1 MADSQTKILPI
12 DYTHRDFQ
20 SIRADLMQIA
30 ERFYPDTFQ
39 DFSEASFGAL
49 MLDSVAYVGDQL
61 SLYLDYNVNETF
73 LDTAYQYSNIL
84 RHGRILG
91 YRDTGRSSTYGQA
104 QFFILVPASAT
115 GLGPDTRY
123 LPILKRGSRCTSQSG
138 LNFVLTENIDFNN
151 VANPVV
157 VARVDESTGAPTF
170 FAVKASAN
178 VVSGFFSQQSLTI
191 KNYQRFLKLKLTNSN
206 VAEIIS
212 VVDSDG
218 NDYYEV
224 DYLSQ
229 DIVFK
234 EVANNNFKNDNV
246 PSIIKP
252 YLVSRKF
259 VVERDRNNTY
269 LQFGSGKAGETNV
282 VADPQNVALDIYGK
296 SYVTDITFDPTRL
309 TRNENFGIVPSNTT
323 LTVVYRT
330 NNSANSNVAVG
341 ALNQVATAEM
351 DFANRAQLVNSTI
364 QTVINSLEVTNETP
378 IVGDVSTT
386 TSSELKRR
394 IYDTFPTQNRAVTQ
408 ADYEN
413 VVYRMPGKFGSV
425 KRVSVQRDPDSL
437 KRNLNMYVISQDR
450 YNKLIQTN
458 STIKTNVK
466 TWINHYRMINDT
478 VDILDPYIVN
488 LGIEFVVK
496 AQIGVDKFEVL
507 NSCVNSLRA
516 LYKDPFFI
524 GESIRITEIYRQ
536 LNQVRGV
543 LDVVK
548 VKLTNKTG
556 ANYADTVLDIN
567 KNLSPDGTY
576 LAVPKNVIVEI
587 KFPQTDIRGKVR

>member
-115 GLGPDTRY
+115 GIGPDTRY

-178 VVSGFFSQQSLTI
+178 VVSGFFSQQSLVI
-191 KNYQRFLKLKLTNSN
+191 KNYQRFLKLKLTNGN

-234 EVANNNFKNDNV
+234 EVSNNNFKNDNV

-269 LQFGSGKAGETNV
+269 LQFGSGKSGETNV
-282 VADPQNVALDIYGK
+282 VADPQSVALDIYGK

-330 NNSANSNVAVG
+330 NNAANSNVAVG

-351 DFANRAQLVNSTI
+351 DFADKAQLVSSTT
-364 QTVINSLEVTNETP
+364 QTIINSLEVTNETP
-378 IVGDVSTT
+378 IVGDISTT

-437 KRNLNMYVISQDR
+437 KRNLNMYLVSQDP
-450 YNKLIQTN
+450 YNKLIKTN

-466 TWINHYRMINDT
+466 TWVNHYRMINDT

-507 NSCVNSLRA
+507 NSCVNSLKA
-516 LYKDPFFI
+516 MYTDPFFI
-524 GESIRITEIYRQ
+524 GESIRITNIYRE

-556 ANYADTVLDIN
+556 ANYADTILDIN

>member
-91 YRDTGRSSTYGQA
+91 YRDTGRSSTYGQV

-115 GLGPDTRY
+115 GIGPDTRY

-178 VVSGFFSQQSLTI
+178 VVSGFFSQQSLVI
-191 KNYQRFLKLKLTNSN
+191 KNYQRFLKLKLTNGN

-234 EVANNNFKNDNV
+234 EVSNNNFKNDNV

-269 LQFGSGKAGETNV
+269 LQFGSGKSGETNV

-330 NNSANSNVAVG
+330 NNAANSNVAVG

-351 DFANRAQLVNSTI
+351 DFANKAQLVSSTT

-437 KRNLNMYVISQDR
+437 KRNLNMYLISQDR

-458 STIKTNVK
+458 STIKNNVK
-466 TWINHYRMINDT
+466 TWVNHYRMINDT

-496 AQIGVDKFEVL
+496 AQIGADKFEVL
-507 NSCVNSLRA
+507 NSCVNSLKEM
-516 LYKDPFFI
+516 YTDPFFI
-524 GESIRITEIYRQ
+524 GESIRITNIYRE

-567 KNLSPDGTY
+567 KNLSPDGIY

>member
-1 MADSQTKILPI
+1 M
-12 DYTHRDFQ
+12 
-20 SIRADLMQIA
+20 
-30 ERFYPDTFQ
+30 
-39 DFSEASFGAL
+39 
-49 MLDSVAYVGDQL
+49 
-61 SLYLDYNVNETF
+61 
-73 LDTAYQYSNIL
+73 
-84 RHGRILG
+84 
-91 YRDTGRSSTYGQA
+91 
-104 QFFILVPASAT
+104 
-115 GLGPDTRY
+115 
-123 LPILKRGSRCTSQSG
+123 
-138 LNFVLTENIDFNN
+138 
-151 VANPVV
+151 
-157 VARVDESTGAPTF
+157 
-170 FAVKASAN
+170 
-178 VVSGFFSQQSLTI
+178 
-191 KNYQRFLKLKLTNSN
+191 
-206 VAEIIS
+206 
-212 VVDSDG
+212 VDSDG

-234 EVANNNFKNDNV
+234 EVSNNNFKNDNV

-269 LQFGSGKAGETNV
+269 LQFGSGKSGETNV

-330 NNSANSNVAVG
+330 NNAANSNVAVG

-351 DFANRAQLVNSTI
+351 DFANKAQLVSSTT

-408 ADYEN
+408 ADDEN

-437 KRNLNMYVISQDR
+437 KRNLNMYLISQDR
-450 YNKLIQTN
+450 YNKLIKAN
-458 STIKTNVK
+458 STIKKNVK

-507 NSCVNSLRA
+507 NSCVNSLKA
-516 LYKDPFFI
+516 MYADPFFI
-524 GESIRITEIYRQ
+524 GESIRITNIYRE

-548 VKLTNKTG
+548 VKLINKTG